1 MTIEASRLRIDLQ
14 ERERWRRTLNVT
26 VPAELVREEREQVAS
41 KLAKRIKLPGFRSGK
56 IPASVVEKRFGP
68 ALHQEMLNRVI
79 EQAYREALRVESLNP
94 ISEGE
99 VEKVQYEPEQDLS
112 FTISFDVRPVIE
124 LGRLG
129 GFQVQRPRVTA
140 GEEDLARVLERLRR
154 QGGAWRPVDSG
165 QPQRGDRVGVTVARL
180 DEGVESQQRSY
191 DLVLGEGDALAEV
204 EEAIASLEPGMTG
217 EFDIPIRDDAAGDQT
232 QSLRITLRDR
242 RVLDLPDLDD
252 AFARSLGDFED
263 VAALQAR
270 VRDDLEREAAQQAE
284 AGLRARLLDQV
295 VDANPFE
302 VPRSMVDRYVDSV
315 IGETKGVDPERL
327 AALKEQLRPEA
338 EAAVRR
344 ALVLERVADQ
354 QGLRPTEAELDQR
367 IEELAS
373 RSSSS
378 PAEVY
383 ARLQKSGRLE
393 AMEREIT
400 EQKVFDFLKEKSRIE
415 DEV

>member
-217 EFDIPIRDDAAGDQT
+217 EFDIPIRDDAGGDQT